1 MRLFA
6 AVLPPAPQLAE
17 LAETVDRLR
26 RLPGADGLRWTSRPG
41 WHLTLAFMGEVD
53 DGLLPDLCDRLARA
67 AHRTPAFPLRLHGGG
82 HFGRRALWTGAAG
95 GLDELRL
102 LAERADA
109 AARRAGVAMDEH
121 RRYQA
126 HLTVARQRA
135 GDVDLRPFLDELA
148 RFEGSRWQVAELALV
163 RSNLPVSG
171 VPGERPRYETVEGWP
186 LGPGGEDGAGSR
198 AGSGPG
204 NAAG

>member
-6 AVLPPAPQLAE
+6 AVLPPPERLDQLGHV
-17 LAETVDRLR
+17 VDRLH

-53 DGLLPDLCDRLARA
+53 EELLPELRVRLARA
-67 AHRTPAFPLRLHGGG
+67 AHRTPPLSLRLHGGG
-82 HFGRRALWTGAAG
+82 HFGRRALWSGVAG
-95 GLDELRL
+95 DLDELRL

-109 AARRAGVAMDEH
+109 AARRAGVAMEEH

-126 HLTVARQRA
+126 HLTVARARREEI
-135 GDVDLRPFLDELA
+135 DLHPFLDELGT
-148 RFEGSRWQVAELALV
+148 FEGTRWEAGELALV

-171 VPGERPRYETVEGWP
+171 VRGEQPRYERVDGWP
-186 LGPGGEDGAGSR
+186 LEGRGER
-198 AGSGPG
+198 SG
-204 NAAG
+204 